1 MSQFSSRL
9 FGFWLLALLAQ
20 PIAAQA
26 QITVL
31 DQAQDGGAPVVAAP
45 AADGSAAVAAPPAP
59 APVCGTKPI
68 TIAEMSWS
76 SAAILAQIHARLLAA
91 QFHCTVQVVPGDM
104 AAVGSS
110 MGSATGQA
118 WVAPELWV
126 TRIADVWNAA
136 LQAQTVRPATST
148 YTSQVFEGWFW
159 PDYVIGAHPDL
170 AKSSALKD
178 GLRTV
183 DEGKKVRF
191 ITCPADWACALI
203 NTKLIAA
210 LGIGDQLDV
219 VVPSNRFEMDT
230 LIGEAVSKKQPVLF
244 YYWQPNA
251 ILQQFAFKPVDLGA
265 YAADASKCL
274 SQQACAEPKPSSF
287 APETVVVALSEQIF
301 TDLPLIAAYFQRSSL
316 PLDEM
321 NALLAQLNA
330 PGATP
335 QSVAENF
342 VATRGEVWKHWVGQP
357 GQ

>member
-1 MSQFSSRL
+1 MPPISLRL
-9 FGFWLLALLAQ
+9 AAFLLLLFVVQ
-20 PIAAQA
+20 PTGVQA

-31 DQAQDGGAPVVAAP
+31 DQAQDGGAAAP
-45 AADGSAAVAAPPAP
+45 SAAVPDGAPAPQPRAP

-76 SAAILAQIHARLLAA
+76 SAAILAEIHARLLTA

-104 AAVGSS
+104 AAIGSS

-126 TRIADVWNAA
+126 TRIAEVWNAA

-148 YTSQVFEGWFW
+148 YTTQVFEGWFW
-159 PDYVIGAHPDL
+159 PDYVIGAHAEL
-170 AKSSALKD
+170 GKASGLKD
-178 GLRTV
+178 GLPAV
-183 DEGKKVRF
+183 ADGKKVRF

-203 NTKLIAA
+203 NTNLIAA
-210 LGIGDQLDV
+210 LGIADQLDV

-265 YAADASKCL
+265 FDATAAKCL
-274 SQQACAEPKPSSF
+274 AQEVCAERKPSAFS
-287 APETVVVALSEQIF
+287 PDTVVVALSEQIF

-316 PLDEM
+316 PLEEM
-321 NALLAQLNA
+321 NSLLGQLNA

-335 QSVAENF
+335 QSVADNF
-342 VATRGEVWKHWVGQP
+342 VATRAEVWKHWVGET
-357 GQ
+357 GE